1 MTTAPSTPTAP
12 TIEGRFQGPAT
23 AGRSSAILA
32 CWKLDG
38 ITPPALFM
46 SPRHQPKRISYKSL
60 LLQEMALQW
69 NASADSLRQAA
80 AMPERAFSGLA
91 VGLAYCPFFKSWAW
105 VHGYKANE
113 PLTFQCAAQAWDAY
127 RCSDDPVYWTRQMVQ
142 AVLDASLAGERRM
155 QVTNLPPELQT
166 MLGMSPSERNGAPC
180 LAVIHDGNH
189 DSLVHACNQLLVHLE
204 AWMAQRSHLQ

>member
-1 MTTAPSTPTAP
+1 MTIA
-12 TIEGRFQGPAT
+12 GRFQGPAT
-23 AGRSSAILA
+23 AGRSSSILA

-38 ITPPALFM
+38 ITPSALYM
-46 SPRHQPKRISYKSL
+46 SPRHQPQRISYQNL

-69 NASADSLRQAA
+69 NASADCLRQAA
-80 AMPERAFSGLA
+80 SMPERAFSGLA
-91 VGLAYCPFFKSWAW
+91 VGLAYCPIFKSWTW
-105 VHGYKANE
+105 VNGYKSDE
-113 PLTFQCAAQAWDAY
+113 PLTFQSAALAWETY

-142 AVLDASLAGERRM
+142 ALLDASLAGERRM
-155 QVTNLPPELQT
+155 QVTGLPPELCS
-166 MLGMSPSERNGAPC
+166 MLGMQGQQQSGAPC

>member
-1 MTTAPSTPTAP
+1 MALD
-12 TIEGRFQGPAT
+12 GRFQGPAA

-38 ITPPALFM
+38 ITPPALFL
-46 SPRHQPKRISYKSL
+46 SARHKPRSISYPDL

-69 NASADSLRQAA
+69 QASADSLRQAA
-80 AMPERAFSGLA
+80 AMPERSFAGLA

-105 VHGYKANE
+105 VQGHKANE
-113 PLTFQCAAQAWDAY
+113 PLTFQRAAQAWDAY

-142 AVLDASLAGERRM
+142 ALLDASLQGERRM
-155 QVTNLPPELQT
+155 LVTGLPPELCA
-166 MLGMSPSERNGAPC
+166 MLGVHPSERTGSPC
-180 LAVIHDGNH
+180 LAVIHDGNQ

-204 AWMAQRSHLQ
+204 SWLAQRGALQ